1 MVLVDAN
8 VLLDLLTD
16 DPDWFAWS
24 SGQVSKARGSGLL
37 VINPL
42 IYAEISNA
50 FASETELDAYV
61 SATDF
66 VRAPLP
72 FEAAFVAGRA
82 FRAYKAKGGNKRSP
96 LPDIYIGAH
105 AQVAGLTL
113 LTRDAAR
120 YKTYF
125 PKVKL
130 IAP

>member
-16 DPDWFAWS
+16 DPQWFKWS
-24 SGQVSKARGSGLL
+24 SLQVKKARRVGLL
-37 VINPL
+37 IVNPI

-50 FASETELDAYV
+50 FESEDLLDAYV
-61 SATDF
+61 SPTDF

-72 FEAAFVAGRA
+72 YGAAFLAGRA
-82 FRAYKAKGGNKRSP
+82 FRRYRMNGGNRTSP
-96 LPDIYIGAH
+96 LPDFYIGAH
-105 AQVAGLTL
+105 AQVDGLTL
-113 LTRDAAR
+113 LTRDVAR

-130 IAP
+130 IHP